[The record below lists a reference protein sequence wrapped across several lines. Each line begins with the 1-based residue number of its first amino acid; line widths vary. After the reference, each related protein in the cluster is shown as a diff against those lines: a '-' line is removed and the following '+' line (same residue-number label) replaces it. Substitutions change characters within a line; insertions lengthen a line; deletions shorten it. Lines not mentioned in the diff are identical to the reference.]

1 MVMVPERG
9 STEQQMCS
17 RAHEQDVAHVSWKLD
32 CVMQDSDSYSWHF
45 EALSPKCTALSMPH
59 KLCMTIDIF
68 FEWHGIHCCIIILHI
83 THSLC

>member
-17 RAHEQDVAHVSWKLD
+17 RAHEQDVAHASWKLD

-45 EALSPKCTALSMPH
+45 KALSPKCTALSMPH

-68 FEWHGIHCCIIILHI
+68 F
-83 THSLC
+83 